1 MKQVISVTAFMVC
14 LAVLAL
20 PQTVVAKDGF
30 FIGGSLA
37 YTQVGA
43 KIDYEQDKDLD
54 FDNDDLGFKV
64 FAGFK

>member
-43 KIDYEQDKDLD
+43 KIDYE
-54 FDNDDLGFKV
+54 
-64 FAGFK
+64 